1 MLGQIDDGYFIIPTR
16 ITNNTNMSNIN
27 KLTIICSFV
36 LAILFSV
43 GASAQTVKVSGIIR
57 DQVGPAV
64 GVSVIEK
71 GGTNGTV
78 TDVNGEF
85 ALSVKQG
92 AVLVISSIGYQTQEL
107 ALDGKTRLEVFMTED
122 NELLQE
128 TVVTAF
134 ATQKRINVTG
144 AISSVN
150 GSALVSTPVANIA
163 NALLGNTPG
172 VGGLQTSGEPGRN
185 AADIF
190 VRGIS
195 TYGESTPLIVIDGVE
210 QASEQAFAE
219 FNAIDPNEIAGI
231 SVLKDASSTAVYG
244 VRGANGV
251 IIVTTKRGAQNKPV
265 INFSA
270 NYGLTAATHLQ
281 EGTTSYEWA
290 LLRNE
295 AIRNEQRSF
304 EGNEALSSYI
314 FDDYDLWKF
323 KNGRDYTPQEVEAMT
338 GLSADQKQSLLNA
351 PALYYGSHD
360 LYKEQFDKVAPQYQA
375 NINVSGGTSKVK
387 YFVSF
392 GYFHQD
398 GVTNAASYY
407 GSDTGSQFSRYNFR
421 SNFDI
426 DVVKNL
432 RVSISSS
439 GQFGQ
444 TTGPGTAADAYDLS
458 ARYKIIMQYIYDCNP
473 VTAPGFVD
481 GKLVSG
487 YSGVGGTAQNPLA
500 KKMNSNLGF
509 QNPVYNLLVS
519 GTGTIYN
526 SLLDNSIRVTH
537 KMDYLLENLNV
548 HALASYQDNYN
559 RFVSYSPSL
568 PTYHVQRNPEDPNL
582 FDFFGGSIGRGEFNS
597 YGYSNWNKLYIEG
610 GFDWAGSFGQ
620 HNVSALLLGKAS
632 KYTMPYDSYHVPSGI
647 MGFVGRVTYNYADRY
662 MAELNL
668 GYNGTEQFAEG
679 KRFGLFPAIS
689 AGWVPTLE
697 NWYPKNDI
705 LNFLKIRASYGE
717 VGNDRLGGSRRYYYL
732 PNTYTIN
739 GTGYYIGKTDGSS
752 TSTYYAGAREGTIGN
767 PDITWERARK
777 YDVGMEA
784 HLFSSRLSAEFDY
797 FYERRDNILTVL
809 GIIPAI
815 YGVDPSAVPPANV
828 GITQNKGYEISLN
841 WTEHKGD
848 WHYTIAADLSYAK
861 NKIIYKA
868 EAENPY
874 PWMNATGH
882 AIGQRFGLQSD
893 GLFNTQEELAARPY
907 NTYTANKA
915 TLGDIRYKDL
925 DGDGN
930 ISQNDVAPIGY
941 PNYALYHFNL
951 KAQIAYK
958 GFDLRLLFTG
968 SKDGSFYLNSGY
980 TIPFYKVAGN
990 AWKWMYDG
998 RWTEDRYLAGET
1010 ISYPRVA
1017 WSADTS
1023 HNNYL
1028 TSDYWIKSTDH
1039 VKLKNVEIGYTFDIG
1054 KKLPVEALRVY
1065 MNANNVWT
1073 FKNALTPYGIDPE
1086 ATNASTYI
1094 YPLTKVVTFGASLRF

>member
-1 MLGQIDDGYFIIPTR
+1 
-16 ITNNTNMSNIN
+16 MSNIK
-27 KLTIICSFV
+27 KLSIICTFV
-36 LAILFSV
+36 LSMLSSLSV
-43 GASAQTVKVSGIIR
+43 NAQTVNVTGIVK
-57 DQVGPAV
+57 DQIGPVV
-64 GVSVIEK
+64 GVTVIEK
-71 GGTNGTV
+71 GTTNGTV
-78 TDVNGEF
+78 TDGKGEF
-85 ALSVKQG
+85 ALKVKED
-92 AVLVISSIGYQTQEL
+92 ATLTISSIGYQTVEV
-107 ALDGKTRLEVFMTED
+107 ALGGRTRIEVLIQED

-134 ATQKRINVTG
+134 ATQKKINVTG

-190 VRGIS
+190 IRGIS
-195 TYGESTPLIVIDGVE
+195 TYGASSPLIVIDGVE

-219 FNAIDPNEIAGI
+219 FNSIDPNEIAGI

-270 NYGLTAATHLQ
+270 NYGLTAATNLQ

-295 AIRNEQRSF
+295 AIRNEQRSYA
-304 EGNEALSSYI
+304 GNEALSSYI

-323 KNGRDYTPQEVEAMT
+323 KNNRDYTPQEVEAMT
-338 GLSADQKQSLLNA
+338 NLTAAQKQALLES
-351 PALYYGSHD
+351 PALYYTSHD
-360 LYKEQFDKVAPQYQA
+360 LYKEQFNKVAPQYQA
-375 NINVSGGTSKVK
+375 NVNVSGGTDRVK

-398 GVTNAASYY
+398 GITNAASYY
-407 GSDTGSQFSRYNFR
+407 GSDTGSRFSRYNFR

-426 DVVKNL
+426 DVTKNI
-432 RVSISSS
+432 RVSISSA
-439 GQFGQ
+439 GQFGE
-444 TTGPGTAADAYDLS
+444 TTGPGTSADAYDLS
-458 ARYKIIMQYIYDCNP
+458 SRYKIIMQYIYDCNP
-473 VTAPGFVD
+473 AIAPGIVD

-487 YSGVGGTAQNPLA
+487 FSGVAGTEQNPLA
-500 KKMNSNLGF
+500 KKMNSSLGY
-509 QNPVYNLLVS
+509 QNPVYNLLIS

-526 SLLDNSIRVTH
+526 SLLDNSIKVTH
-537 KMDYLLENLNV
+537 SMDYLIPNLNA
-548 HALASYQDNYN
+548 HAMVSYQDNYN

-568 PTYHVQRNPEDPNL
+568 PSYHVQRDPDDPNVL
-582 FDFFGGSIGRGEFNS
+582 DFFGGSIGSGSFNS
-597 YGYSNWNKLYIEG
+597 YGYSNWNKLYVEG
-610 GFDWAGSFGQ
+610 GFDWAGSFGK
-620 HNVSALLLGKAS
+620 NNLSALLLGKAS
-632 KYTMPYDSYHVPSGI
+632 KYTMPSDSYHVPSGI
-647 MGFVGRVTYNYADRY
+647 MGFVGRVTYNFDDRY
-662 MAELNL
+662 MAEVNL

-697 NWYPKNDI
+697 PWFPKNDF
-705 LNFLKIRASYGE
+705 LTFLKIRASYGE
-717 VGNDRLGGSRRYYYL
+717 VGNDQLGGSRRYYYL

-752 TSTYYAGAREGTIGN
+752 TSTYYYGAREGTIGN

-777 YDVGMEA
+777 YDVGLESKW
-784 HLFSSRLSAEFDY
+784 FSNRLSAEFDY
-797 FYERRDNILTVL
+797 FYEKRDNILTTL

-815 YGVDPSAVPPANV
+815 YGVDASAVPPANV
-828 GITQNKGYEISLN
+828 GITENKGYELTIN
-841 WTEHKGD
+841 WTDHVGD
-848 WHYTIAADLSYAK
+848 WYYTLAADMSYSR

-874 PWMNATGH
+874 PWMNATGF
-882 AIGQRFGLQSD
+882 AIGQRFGLVSD
-893 GLFNTQEELAARPY
+893 GLFNTPEELAARPY

-925 DGDGN
+925 DGDGLIN
-930 ISQNDVAPIGY
+930 QNDVAPIGY
-941 PNYALYHFNL
+941 PNYAMYHFNL
-951 KAQIAYK
+951 KGQIAYK
-958 GFDLRLLFTG
+958 GFDLKVLFTG
-968 SKDGSFYLNSGY
+968 SMGGSFYLNSGY
-980 TIPFYKVAGN
+980 TIPFYKNAGN

-998 RWTEDRYLAGET
+998 RWTEERYLAGEDIT
-1010 ISYPRVA
+1010 YPRVA
-1017 WSADTS
+1017 WSADNS

-1028 TSDYWIKSTDH
+1028 TSDYWLKSTDH
-1039 VKLKNVEIGYTFDIG
+1039 IKLKNVEMGYTFDIHG
-1054 KKLPVEALRVY
+1054 GLLSRAHIDALRLF
-1065 MNANNVWT
+1065 MNANNVYT
-1073 FKNALTPYGIDPE
+1073 FKNELTPYGIDPE

-1094 YPLTKVVTFGASLRF
+1094 YPLTKIVTFGANLRF